1 MDDIA
6 KALAGGKDAL
16 NEYESKRLLADAG
29 IPVCREA
36 LAEDEEAAAK
46 IAVGFGYPV
55 VLKAAGSALY
65 HKTEV
70 GGIALNLKSE
80 AEIRK
85 EGKRLLAIP
94 GCEAILVQEM
104 VPGNREI
111 VCGLLRDAQFG
122 PCVMFGLGGIF
133 TELLQDVVFRVAPL
147 TDFDARQMMGDIST
161 AKVLDAFRGEAAAD
175 RGVLAEILVALGRI
189 GLSRPEVEAIDVNP
203 LKIRKNG
210 SPVAVDALV
219 KIKKAT

>member
-6 KALAGGKDAL
+6 RALAGGKDAL
-16 NEYESKRLLADAG
+16 NEYESKRLLAAAG

-36 LAEDEEAAAK
+36 LAEDAEEAAK
-46 IAVGFGYPV
+46 IAAGFGYPV
-55 VLKAAGSALY
+55 VLKAAGSSLY

-70 GGIALNLKSE
+70 GGIALNLKGG
-80 AEIRK
+80 AEIRE

-111 VCGLLRDAQFG
+111 VCGLLRDVQFG

-147 TDFDARQMMGDIST
+147 AEYDAMQMMADIRT
-161 AKVLDAFRGEAAAD
+161 AKVLDPFRGEAAVD
-175 RGVLAEILVALGRI
+175 RKALAQALVSLGQI
-189 GLSRPEVEAIDVNP
+189 GLSRPEVEAIDINP
-203 LKIRKNG
+203 LKIRKDG

-219 KIKKAT
+219 KIRKAT

>member
-1 MDDIA
+1 MDDIT
-6 KALAGGKDAL
+6 KALTGGKDAL
-16 NEYESKRLLADAG
+16 NEFESKRLLASAG
-29 IPVCREA
+29 VPVCRES
-36 LAEDEEAAAK
+36 LARDVEEASK
-46 IAVGFGYPV
+46 IAAEIGYPV

-70 GGIALNLKSE
+70 GGIALNLKSDD
-80 AEIRK
+80 EIRK

-104 VPGNREI
+104 VQGNREI
-111 VCGLLRDAQFG
+111 VCGLLRDVQFG

-147 TDFDARQMMGDIST
+147 TDFDARQMMADIRT
-161 AKVLDAFRGEAAAD
+161 AKVLDTFRGEAAAD
-175 RGVLAEILVALGRI
+175 RTALASILVALGQI

-203 LKIRKNG
+203 LKIRKDG

-219 KIKKAT
+219 KIRKAT